1 MKKRLGSLEC
11 IYIIRDIYFKNTIE
25 RFIEQG
31 EKCLFV
37 GGGKGS
43 SLYDYCKK
51 GLKITF
57 TDISQDAI
65 NCVKKT
71 PKFREFAIDFNC
83 CSAYELPYTNS
94 EFDIIIST
102 LNGSYF
108 NEEAMSEFNR
118 VLKQKGILIVSESTP
133 EYIKYLNHIGRYDGK
148 YIMTSDFKSK
158 FPHPYVYTKEE
169 LMRLTARFQFDCLR
183 YDVLSPKSLT
193 SDEISEVITGLAQFL
208 DVNLND
214 TPVIYYAIFRKG
226 ELL

>member
-65 NCVKKT
+65 NCVKKHQSL
-71 PKFREFAIDFNC
+71 ENLQ
-83 CSAYELPYTNS
+83 S
-94 EFDIIIST
+94 ISIVVPPT
-102 LNGSYF
+102 SYH
-108 NEEAMSEFNR
+108 
-118 VLKQKGILIVSESTP
+118 ILIRNS
-133 EYIKYLNHIGRYDGK
+133 I
-148 YIMTSDFKSK
+148 
-158 FPHPYVYTKEE
+158 
-169 LMRLTARFQFDCLR
+169 
-183 YDVLSPKSLT
+183 
-193 SDEISEVITGLAQFL
+193 
-208 DVNLND
+208 
-214 TPVIYYAIFRKG
+214 
-226 ELL
+226 LL